1 MEIKNRKFDYKWV
14 VIAMCFL
21 MVMISL
27 GFTSSTKSLF
37 PDEIAKDLEVERSL
51 VAIGESCRYITT
63 AIVNLFFGFLVVKF
77 GPKKLICGGFVSL
90 IASMLLYSFANNL
103 IVIYIAGSLL
113 GAGLSFT
120 ATTMVGYIVGTWCSE
135 NKGKIMGIVL
145 ASNGFGGAI
154 AVQIVGRMIKPDV
167 IGSYRNAYRLIAIV
181 LAVTLL
187 ILLIFLRDKPKDYDE
202 SAPKKVQKTK
212 KRGQD
217 WVGVEFSDAVHK
229 FYFWGALVCIF
240 FSGLILQG
248 THGIVKM
255 HLLDVGIDYSRILN
269 LLSLSSIILVT
280 AKFLTGFV
288 YDKFGLRITATFCT
302 TIAIITTF
310 ILALIKGDSLG
321 FILAIIYV
329 IVSPYALPLET
340 IMLPIYASDL
350 FGKKSYP
357 KILGLFVSVNTA
369 GYAVGSPLM
378 NLCYDIFD
386 SYVPGLVLV
395 GGIMVAILIL
405 LQFVISA
412 AHKERVKIEA
422 VLASADATADTEEA
436 KA

>member
-1 MEIKNRKFDYKWV
+1 MEIKNKRFDYKWV

-37 PDEIAKDLEVERSL
+37 PDEIANDLGVERSL
-51 VAIGESCRYITT
+51 VSIGESCRYITT
-63 AIVNLFFGFLVVKF
+63 SIVNIFFGFLIVKF
-77 GPKKLICGGFVSL
+77 GPKKLICGGFVAL
-90 IASMLLYSFANNL
+90 IASMLLYSFANHL
-103 IVIYIAGSLL
+103 IVIYIAGCLL

-120 ATTMVGYIVGTWCSE
+120 TTTMVGYMVGIWCSE
-135 NKGKIMGIVL
+135 NKGTIMGAVL
-145 ASNGFGGAI
+145 ASNGLGGAI
-154 AVQIVGRMIKPDV
+154 ALQVVGRMINPEE
-167 IGSYRNAYRLIAIV
+167 IGSYRNAYRFIAIV
-181 LAVTLL
+181 LAVTLVL
-187 ILLIFLRDKPKDYDE
+187 LLIFLRDKPKDYDE
-202 SAPKKVQKTK
+202 TAPKKIQKTK

-217 WVGVEFSDAVHK
+217 WDGVDFSDAVHK

-255 HLLDVGIDYSRILN
+255 HMLDVGIDYSKILN
-269 LLSLSSIILVT
+269 LLSFGAIILAS

-288 YDKFGLRITATFCT
+288 YDRFGLRITASTCT
-302 TIAIITTF
+302 IIAILTTF

-321 FILAIIYV
+321 FALAIVYT
-329 IVSPYALPLET
+329 IVSQYALPLET

-369 GYAVGSPLM
+369 GFAVGAPLM
-378 NLCYDIFD
+378 NLCYDIFG
-386 SYVPGLVLV
+386 SYVPALILV
-395 GGIMVAILIL
+395 GCIMVGILVL
-405 LQFVISA
+405 LQFVISSA
-412 AHKERVKIEA
+412 QKEKNRIEA
-422 VLASADATADTEEA
+422 LVQTASSEA
-436 KA
+436 EIANA